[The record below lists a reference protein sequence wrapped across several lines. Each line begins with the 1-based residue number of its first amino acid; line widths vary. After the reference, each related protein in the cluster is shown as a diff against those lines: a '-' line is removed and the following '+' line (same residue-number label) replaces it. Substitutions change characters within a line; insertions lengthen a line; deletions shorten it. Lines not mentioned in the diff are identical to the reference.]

1 MSLGHFN
8 KSQIFENCL
17 TKFFKA
23 NVFSSKYTGKIKLLG
38 FMVKIPNSKMK
49 NSDYSLFFVSLD
61 LKHSIKCLINTD
73 ETMELNKVYY
83 VEIDDCMFD
92 YIVTEHNKN
101 TLINN
106 LILVVN
112 HIESL
117 NEKKE
122 ISSVLQKKFPQN
134 INNNLSFKQNLNQQ
148 LNRILQ
154 KVINEYYLTTEDV
167 GLSATNFL
175 NKKFDI
181 QNNTVSLFEII
192 QKVYRINQKGLLILT
207 KQSEEY
213 PYRYFSDLYNYEN
226 EIGFYEWKK
235 ILLFSPTMIDKR
247 KEIGD
252 PLEPSF
258 VNIREFTEKKMVKE
272 KDLFLLRKTK
282 RNEALDLEK
291 EYVDSQQVKGLI
303 NFYGDVSRNIG
314 NSLVEKYTL
323 FKKYSE
329 LIKE

>member
-1 MSLGHFN
+1 MSLEYFN
-8 KSQIFENCL
+8 KSQIFENSL
-17 TKFFKA
+17 KKFLKANLHSTKF
-23 NVFSSKYTGKIKLLG
+23 TGKIKLYG
-38 FMVKIPNSKMK
+38 FMIKIPNSKIRH
-49 NSDYSLFFVSLD
+49 SDCSLFFVSLD
-61 LKHSIKCLINTD
+61 LKHSVKCFINSD
-73 ETMELNKVYY
+73 ETMEINKAYY
-83 VEIDDCMFD
+83 ADIDDCIFD
-92 YIVTEHNKN
+92 YIVTEQNKK

-117 NEKKE
+117 NETKE

-134 INNNLSFKQNLNQQ
+134 INSNLSFKQSLNQQ
-148 LNRILQ
+148 LNRVLQ
-154 KVINEYYLTTEDV
+154 KVINEYYLTNEEV
-167 GLSATNFL
+167 GLSATNFI
-175 NKKFDI
+175 NKKFDVR
-181 QNNTVSLFEII
+181 NNDTSLFEII
-192 QKVYRINQKGLLILT
+192 QKVYGMNQKGLLILT

-213 PYRYFSDLYNYEN
+213 PLRYFSDLYNYEN

-235 ILLFSPTMIDKR
+235 ILLSSPTMIDKT

-258 VNIREFTEKKMVKE
+258 VNIREFSEKKMIKE
-272 KDLFLLRKTK
+272 KNLFLLRKTK

-329 LIKE
+329 LVKE